1 MKVNCNKIM
10 STGWDMSARR
20 KDWSCRYGYS
30 HPCRPKSHGKRSR
43 RSVWVS
49 NRYAK
54 RLYNKEIRR
63 QFKSELREAGLL

>member
-20 KDWSCRYGYS
+20 KDWDLDKNYQ
-30 HPCRPKSHGKRSR
+30 PCRPKSHGKRSR